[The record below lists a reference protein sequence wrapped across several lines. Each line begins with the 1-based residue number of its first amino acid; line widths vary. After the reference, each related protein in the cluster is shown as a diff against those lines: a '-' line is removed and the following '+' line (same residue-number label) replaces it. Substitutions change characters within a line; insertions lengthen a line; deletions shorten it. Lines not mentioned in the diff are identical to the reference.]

1 MTAMA
6 RVKVKLFATVRE
18 AAGTASVCLEAEDAS
33 EILDLLK
40 ERFGLSISRLLE
52 DLDSDPDRIVILI
65 NGRNPGRVRSLSKR
79 LSDGDEVAIFPPVS
93 GG

>member
-1 MTAMA
+1 MA
-6 RVKVKLFATVRE
+6 RVTVKLFATIRE
-18 AAGTASVCLEAEDAS
+18 AAGTDSVRVEAENSS

-40 ERFGLSISRLLE
+40 AMFGSRLSRLL
-52 DLDSDPDRIVILI
+52 DNLDSDPDRIVILI
-65 NGRNPGRVRSLSKR
+65 NGRNPGRPLALSQR